1 MRRDSKE
8 GSEGFY
14 SLKSTSNEQDESDDS
29 FTVAFE
35 DHADAN
41 NFCFL
46 LQSFFED
53 LGSFSADA
61 VPVSIRVRILYALSH
76 YYPYENW
83 NRSFTGQLYEPI
95 VSSRM
100 YNHV

>member
-1 MRRDSKE
+1 MRRDSKD

-14 SLKSTSNEQDESDDS
+14 NIMLTSNEQDQSDDS

-35 DHADAN
+35 DRADAN

-53 LGSFSADA
+53 LESFSADA
-61 VPVSIRVRILYALSH
+61 VPVSIKVRIL
-76 YYPYENW
+76 
-83 NRSFTGQLYEPI
+83 
-95 VSSRM
+95 
-100 YNHV
+100 HVLTDN